1 MKHNPSLIE
10 GLVIAL
16 IVAILVTGVVFLVA
30 FEYFKTGAPSG
41 QQPTVTELFV
51 IAPAGTQPAALPV
64 ESTTEISAET
74 MTPTACPR
82 PEGWEPYEMKTGDSL
97 ESLAGAR
104 LSTLEDVMTGNC
116 LSRPGALPGSIIYL
130 PPAPPTL
137 TPTVTSTPT
146 ITPTATI
153 TLRPCDYP
161 RNWVRYSLKPGDTL
175 FKLGVLFQTSEVD
188 LLTGNCLSFGTA
200 LHAGDILM
208 VPTPATATITPVK

>member
-1 MKHNPSLIE
+1 MKRNPSLIE

-30 FEYFKTGAPSG
+30 FEYFKINGSSS
-41 QQPTVTELFV
+41 QQPTVTEPLAV
-51 IAPAGTQPAALPV
+51 APAGTIPAALPV
-64 ESTTEISAET
+64 ESITKIPAET
-74 MTPTACPR
+74 LTPTTCSQ

-104 LSTLEDVMTGNC
+104 LATLEDVMRGNC

-137 TPTVTSTPT
+137 TPTVSSTPT

-161 RNWVRYSLKPGDTL
+161 RNWVRYTLKPGDTL
-175 FKLGVLFQTSEVD
+175 FKLGVRFQTSEVD

-200 LHAGDILM
+200 LHSGDILM
-208 VPTPATATITPVK
+208 VPTPATATITPIK